1 MSCSSNPP
9 LLPGQPEFNPKKSR
23 PCRSFRVKGRRH
35 TVSVLKPTD
44 ERIKLEEKT
53 PWGWELPFQP
63 RPDWNFGRGSKGQSR
78 RETTPSVMIPNP
90 WATSRNWFV
99 PEESIGKPKRWT
111 KFMGWDPTLRDIML
125 KVRQTDIN
133 EKLEDVTKT
142 LPFQPRPEWNVR
154 RGIKGQ
160 ISRERCAGKK
170 ALDERHRRLRE
181 RSSIDRLRELLP
193 ESYKNAKVKSKRF
206 GPRRKCLVCLGY
218 RECHLEG
225 STRSD
230 LEAAVH

>member
-1 MSCSSNPP
+1 
-9 LLPGQPEFNPKKSR
+9 
-23 PCRSFRVKGRRH
+23 
-35 TVSVLKPTD
+35 
-44 ERIKLEEKT
+44 
-53 PWGWELPFQP
+53 
-63 RPDWNFGRGSKGQSR
+63 
-78 RETTPSVMIPNP
+78 
-90 WATSRNWFV
+90 
-99 PEESIGKPKRWT
+99 
-111 KFMGWDPTLRDIML
+111 MGWDPTLRDIMQ

-133 EKLEDVTKT
+133 EKLVDVTKT

-170 ALDERHRRLRE
+170 ALDERNRRLRE
-181 RSSIDRLRELLP
+181 RSSIDRLQELLP

-206 GPRRKCLVCLGY
+206 GRRKNLFVCLGY

-230 LEAAVH
+230 FEAAVH

>member
-1 MSCSSNPP
+1 
-9 LLPGQPEFNPKKSR
+9 
-23 PCRSFRVKGRRH
+23 
-35 TVSVLKPTD
+35 
-44 ERIKLEEKT
+44 
-53 PWGWELPFQP
+53 
-63 RPDWNFGRGSKGQSR
+63 
-78 RETTPSVMIPNP
+78 
-90 WATSRNWFV
+90 
-99 PEESIGKPKRWT
+99 
-111 KFMGWDPTLRDIML
+111 MGWDPTLRDIML
-125 KVRQTDIN
+125 KVRQTDIK
-133 EKLEDVTKT
+133 EKLVDVTKT

-206 GPRRKCLVCLGY
+206 GRRKNLFVCLGY

-230 LEAAVH
+230 FEAAVH